1 MARFF
6 VEEMEVFFPYENV
19 YPEQVEYMK
28 YLKKILD
35 AHSHG
40 VLEMPTGTGK
50 TVTLLS
56 FITSYQLVH
65 PNMGRLIYC
74 TRTVAEMEK
83 ALHELKIV
91 IEYCKNE
98 LKKDGKEVLIDQQNS
113 TYSDKNSIPGSIL
126 AIGMT
131 ARRNL
136 CINPKVTIHT
146 DRDKIDS
153 MCRSMTAPWVR
164 AKYHLESKKKMN
176 IDEESQGASN
186 ESSELADIEEMLN
199 SDCSTLCPYY
209 ESYERLWN
217 SDLVPTNVYT
227 IEEFKDFG
235 KNWEHPILKRKMPFC
250 PYYASKR
257 LIQTAKVVVLNY
269 QYILDPKVAQAS
281 LLGGGT
287 VSQGFSH
294 GANKTG
300 LNPGGKFA
308 SSLAPELEGSKE
320 PSVVIFDEAHNI
332 DNVCIEALSVN
343 MNRQILNGA
352 ARNLKSLKAEIDN
365 LSTLDEKRLQDEY
378 SKLIQG
384 LRSSGQIQD
393 EKVLEDLERFP
404 VLPEEMEKIKKN
416 LVPGSIRRAE
426 HFIIIMKKLILY
438 LQEYIRVYSTK
449 IEGPLTFLKHLE
461 TSCHISSH
469 ILKFCDERLK
479 SLMNTLRIV
488 ENDQYSS
495 IELVCTFFTILG
507 SYSKGFI
514 VIVDPYPEVSGLYD
528 PVIQLSC
535 LDSSIAMKPIL
546 NRYQSIVLT
555 SGTLSPL
562 DLYPKLLGF
571 VPVLSESLTMTL
583 DRTCIC
589 PLIVTRGSDQTPLS
603 SKFESRSDVNIQQ
616 NYGKL
621 ILEITKKVP
630 DGVVCFFSSYL
641 YMEQMLSQWYESG
654 ILAQIMEHKLVF
666 VETKDIVSTTL
677 ALHHYRKSC
686 DIGRGGIFFSIARG
700 KVAEGIDFD
709 RHYGRCVVMVG
720 IPYQYTLSKI
730 LQSRLSFLK
739 ENYNIQENEFL
750 TFDAMRQASQCVG
763 RVIRSKADYG
773 LMIFADLRYNKKDK
787 KEKIPPWILK
797 HLKPEYSTLSTDM
810 AISISSNFLKQMSQP
825 YIVKNSYIKAES
837 NMTLKDTKDE

>member
-1 MARFF
+1 MVRFF
-6 VEEMEVFFPYENV
+6 IEELEVFFPYENV
-19 YPEQVEYMK
+19 YPEQLEYMK
-28 YLKKILD
+28 YLKQILD

-65 PNMGRLIYC
+65 PNMGKLIYC

-83 ALHELKIV
+83 ALQELKIV
-91 IEYCKNE
+91 NDYCTKE
-98 LKKDGKEVLIDQQNS
+98 LEKDRNKLGPQKAAS
-113 TYSDKNSIPGSIL
+113 SDSEIASVSKMGPSQTPGSIL

-136 CINPKVTIHT
+136 CIHPKVTVHA

-153 MCRSMTAPWVR
+153 ICRSMTASWVR
-164 AKYHLESKKKMN
+164 AKHHLESKKR
-176 IDEESQGASN
+176 EPLQQEAP
-186 ESSELADIEEMLN
+186 SSTELADIETILESGC
-199 SDCSTLCPYY
+199 SDLCPYY
-209 ESYERLWN
+209 EAYERIW
-217 SDLVPTNVYT
+217 STELVPTGVYT
-227 IEEFKDFG
+227 IEEFKTFG
-235 KNWEHPILKRKMPFC
+235 RNWEHPILGKKVPFC

-294 GANKTG
+294 GANPNG
-300 LNPGGKFA
+300 LSAGAKFA
-308 SSLAPELEGSKE
+308 ASLLPDQQGAKE
-320 PSVVIFDEAHNI
+320 PSVVVFDEAHNI

-343 MNRQILNGA
+343 MNRQILSGA
-352 ARNLKSLKAEIDN
+352 ARNLRTLKTEIDN
-365 LSTLDEKRLQDEY
+365 LSTLDEKRLQEEY
-378 SKLIQG
+378 SRLIQG
-384 LRSSGQIQD
+384 LKSSGQISDQA
-393 EKVLEDLERFP
+393 VLEDLERFP
-404 VLPEEMEKIKKN
+404 VLPEEMEKIKKG
-416 LVPGSIRRAE
+416 LIPGSIRRAE
-426 HFIIIMKKLILY
+426 HFITIMKKLILY
-438 LQEYIRVYSTK
+438 LQEYIRVYSTR
-449 IEGPLTFLKHLE
+449 IEGPLTFIKHLE
-461 TSCHISSH
+461 ASCYIQSGL
-469 ILKFCDERLK
+469 LKFCDERLR
-479 SLMNTLRIV
+479 SLLNTLRII
-488 ENDQYSS
+488 ESDQYSPL
-495 IELVCTFFTILG
+495 ELVCTFFTILG

-535 LDSSIAMKPIL
+535 LDSSIAMRPIL
-546 NRYQSIVLT
+546 KRYQSIVLT

-571 VPVLSESLTMTL
+571 VPVISQSLTMTL

-603 SKFESRSDVNIQQ
+603 SKFESRGDVSIQQ

-677 ALHHYRKSC
+677 ALHHYRKAC
-686 DIGRGGIFFSIARG
+686 DIGRGAIFFSIARG

-739 ENYNIQENEFL
+739 ENYGIQENEFL

-797 HLKPEYSTLSTDM
+797 HLRPEFSALSTEM
-810 AISISSNFLKQMSQP
+810 AVTISSNFLKQMSQP
-825 YIVKNSYIKAES
+825 YTPGGSFAGIE
-837 NMTLKDTKDE
+837 TR

>member
-1 MARFF
+1 MVRFF
-6 VEEMEVFFPYENV
+6 IEELEVFFPYENV
-19 YPEQVEYMK
+19 YPEQLEYMK
-28 YLKKILD
+28 YLKQILD

-65 PNMGRLIYC
+65 PNMGKLIYC
-74 TRTVAEMEK
+74 TRTVPEMEK
-83 ALHELKIV
+83 ALQELKIV
-91 IEYCKNE
+91 IEYCKKEIENDKIKSEVALRGENE
-98 LKKDGKEVLIDQQNS
+98 SSSPLNS
-113 TYSDKNSIPGSIL
+113 GHPFNAASIL
-126 AIGMT
+126 GIGMT
-131 ARRNL
+131 ARRNM
-136 CINPKVTIHT
+136 CINPRVAVHA

-164 AKYHLESKKKMN
+164 AKYQMEARERNSMNEGETDSSKMTE
-176 IDEESQGASN
+176 I
-186 ESSELADIEEMLN
+186 ADIEEMLD
-199 SDCSTLCPYY
+199 SGCTTLCPYY
-209 ESYERLWN
+209 EAYERVWN
-217 SDLVPTNVYT
+217 SDLVPTGVYT
-227 IEEFKDFG
+227 IDEFKDFS
-235 KNWEHPILKRKMPFC
+235 KNWEHPILGKKIQFC

-257 LIQTAKVVVLNY
+257 LIQTAKIVVLNY

-294 GANKTG
+294 GANPNG
-300 LNPGGKFA
+300 LNLGSKLAA
-308 SSLAPELEGSKE
+308 SLFPEQEGAKE
-320 PSVVIFDEAHNI
+320 PSVVVFDEAHNI

-352 ARNLKSLKAEIDN
+352 ARNLRTLKSEIEN
-365 LSTLDEKRLQDEY
+365 LSSLDEQRLQDEY
-378 SKLIQG
+378 TRLIQG
-384 LRSSGQIQD
+384 LRNSGQIQD
-393 EKVLEDLERFP
+393 EAVLQDLERFP
-404 VLPEEMEKIKKN
+404 VLPDEMEKIRKG
-416 LVPGSIRRAE
+416 LIPGSIRRAE
-426 HFIIIMKKLILY
+426 HFITIMKKLILY
-438 LQEYIRVYSTK
+438 LQEYIRVYSTR
-449 IEGPLTFLKHLE
+449 IEGPLTFVKHIE
-461 TSCHISSH
+461 ASCYIQSGL
-469 ILKFCDERLK
+469 LKFCDERLR
-479 SLMNTLRIV
+479 SLLNTLRIV
-488 ENDQYSS
+488 ESDQYSS
-495 IELVCTFFTILG
+495 LELVCTFFTILG

-535 LDSSIAMKPIL
+535 LDSSIAMRPIL
-546 NRYQSIVLT
+546 KRYQSIVLT

-571 VPVLSESLTMTL
+571 IPVISQSLTMTL

-603 SKFESRSDVNIQQ
+603 SKFESRGDVSIQQ

-677 ALHHYRKSC
+677 ALHHYRKAC

-739 ENYNIQENEFL
+739 ENYGIQENEFL

-787 KEKIPPWILK
+787 REKIPPWILK

-810 AISISSNFLKQMSQP
+810 AVSISSNFLKLMSQP
-825 YIVKNSYIKAES
+825 YTISKSIIKPNSE
-837 NMTLKDTKDE
+837 